1 VTFADL
7 ARAPAPEI
15 DDLALALAAEFG
27 PVDDA
32 AARAELDRLGEEVAK
47 EDDHDHAR
55 IVEVLARRHGFT
67 GDREAYDD
75 PQNSMLDAV
84 LRRRKGLPILLS
96 VVYIAVGR
104 RAGIEVDGWSLPG
117 HFVVAIGPRVIDP
130 FDGGTLLTV
139 DAEIEPWAPKDI
151 ALRMLNNLVGSYQR
165 RGDLG
170 GALTAA
176 ELRMTL
182 PGADAT
188 VEAELVALRARLN

>member
-1 VTFADL
+1 MTFADL
-7 ARAPAPEI
+7 AHAPAPEV